1 MICGYERN
9 KWNLVTAAAIAVVG
23 ILAFPAVAAEPSA
36 TDLQVAPSAPAL
48 NAPVELIATVSC
60 DNSDPSGGLGV
71 TFFDG
76 PDILA
81 TVPVPADGQVT
92 YATSFS
98 TTGSHTIT
106 AAYNGNDECS
116 ASNDTATVEVS
127 SVPAPLP
134 GFCFIACGGSVIN
147 YPIDVHNNFHLE

>member
-1 MICGYERN
+1 MIRGYERN
-9 KWNLVTAAAIAVVG
+9 KWILVTAAAIAAAG

-36 TDLQVAPSAPAL
+36 TDLQVTPSAPAL

-60 DNSDPSGGLGV
+60 NADPSGGLGV

-76 PDILA
+76 PDLLA
-81 TVPVPADGQVT
+81 TVPVPADGRAT
-92 YATSFS
+92 YATSFT

-127 SVPAPLP
+127 SGPAPLP
-134 GFCFIACGGSVIN
+134 GFCFIVCGGSVIN